1 MHVRPPLPAEIP
13 PDIPDTIRPARRE
26 DYPAVYELVK
36 TAFQTARVSDGKEQ
50 DFVEELRRREGFCLE
65 LVAEREGVLT
75 GHVMLTETDVPRPPE
90 EEPQYW
96 KFVMLAPLSV
106 RLEDRGRG
114 LGGALMREAAQMAQ
128 ANAIFLV
135 GDPDYYG
142 RYGFENAV
150 EMGFTNASGVPDRY
164 LLVLPLEFTLKDRA
178 KGAVDLH

>member
-1 MHVRPPLPAEIP
+1 MGSGLP
-13 PDIPDTIRPARRE
+13 
-26 DYPAVYELVK
+26 
-36 TAFQTARVSDGKEQ
+36 
-50 DFVEELRRREGFCLE
+50 
-65 LVAEREGVLT
+65 EGVLT

-114 LGGALMREAAQMAQ
+114 LGGALMRQAAQLVE

-150 EMGFTNASGVPDRY
+150 DFGFTNASGVPDRY

-178 KGAVDLH
+178 KCAVNLH

>member
-1 MHVRPPLPAEIP
+1 MGQKQARSQVRRWACICPG
-13 PDIPDTIRPARRE
+13 
-26 DYPAVYELVK
+26 
-36 TAFQTARVSDGKEQ
+36 S
-50 DFVEELRRREGFCLE
+50 GFCLE
-65 LVAEREGVLT
+65 LVSERAGVLT
-75 GHVMLTETDVPRPPE
+75 GHLMLTEIEVPCVPE

-114 LGGALMREAAQMAQ
+114 LGGALMRQAAQMAQ

-150 EMGFTNASGVPDRY
+150 ELGFTNASGVPDRY
-164 LLVLPLEFTLKDRA
+164 LLVLPLEFTLRDRA
-178 KGAVDLH
+178 KGAVNLH